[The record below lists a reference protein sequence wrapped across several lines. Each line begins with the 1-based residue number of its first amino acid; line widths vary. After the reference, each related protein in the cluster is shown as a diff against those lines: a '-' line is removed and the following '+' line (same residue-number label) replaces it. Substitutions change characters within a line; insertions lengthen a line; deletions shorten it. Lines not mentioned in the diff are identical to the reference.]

1 MKRIFKILIWAAIL
15 AALIVSFFYLPIE
28 IWFNQSKETLWN
40 QYIFPFIVNI
50 IVYIIRT
57 ILLGI
62 SKAILKGKTIHFLVS
77 IVINSIWIGFLI
89 WLVTMFSP
97 VYAAAIVSFLIVAV
111 SLTFRN
117 RINNVV
123 SGAMIILTEGFEPG
137 DLIETNDTQGIV
149 EDVSLNYTKVRQFNG
164 IIALIPNQ
172 IVFNAKVKKFTYRTL
187 TSKDEESSEEERS
200 FFERYGDKIF
210 KLISKGEKVT
220 RYIKIIEVRPNIAPK
235 NLEGLLTPVFDKY
248 EPLLGF
254 RPYFYVNQT
263 TFDRCSITLQLVGE
277 NPQQIFLYVNSFLR
291 DVLFTLYPEEVFE
304 GWEGKLPKGL
314 LISDRKLSGGVD
326 KF

>member
-28 IWFNQSKETLWN
+28 IWFNQSKEALWN

-50 IVYIIRT
+50 VVYIIRT

-62 SKAILKGKTIHFLVS
+62 SKAILKGKTIHFVVS
-77 IVINSIWIGFLI
+77 IVINLIWIGFLI
-89 WLVTMFSP
+89 WLLTMFNP
-97 VYAAAIVSFLIVAV
+97 VYAAAIASFLIVAI
-111 SLTFRN
+111 SLTFRS
-117 RINNVV
+117 RINNIV

-137 DLIETNDTQGIV
+137 DLIETSDTQGIV
-149 EDVSLNYTKVRQFNG
+149 EDVSLNYTRIRQFNG
-164 IIALIPNQ
+164 IVSLIPNQ
-172 IVFNAKVKKFTYRTL
+172 IVFNAKVKKFTYRTI
-187 TSKDEESSEEERS
+187 SSQDEESSEEERS

-235 NLEGLLTPVFDKY
+235 NLEGLLNAVFDKY

-254 RPYFYVNQT
+254 RPFFYVNQM

-277 NPQQIFLYVNSFLR
+277 NPQQILLYVNSFLR
-291 DVLFTLYPEEVFE
+291 DVLYKLYTEEVFK
-304 GWEGKLPKGL
+304 GWEGELPK
-314 LISDRKLSGGVD
+314 DLSINDKKFPGGAE
-326 KF
+326 

>member
-28 IWFNQSKETLWN
+28 IWFNQSKESLWN

-50 IVYIIRT
+50 VVYIIRT

-62 SKAILKGKTIHFLVS
+62 SKATFKGKTIQFIVS
-77 IVINSIWIGFLI
+77 IVINLIWIGFLI
-89 WLVTMFSP
+89 WLLTMFSP
-97 VYAAAIVSFLIVAV
+97 VYAAAIASFLIVAI
-111 SLTFRN
+111 SLTFRS
-117 RINNVV
+117 RINNIV
-123 SGAMIILTEGFEPG
+123 SGAMIILAEGFEPG
-137 DLIETNDTQGIV
+137 DLIETSDTQGIV
-149 EDVSLNYTKVRQFNG
+149 EDVSLNYTRIRQFNG
-164 IIALIPNQ
+164 IVSLIPNQ
-172 IVFNAKVKKFTYRTL
+172 IVFNAKVKKFTYRTI
-187 TSKDEESSEEERS
+187 SSQDEESSEEERS

-235 NLEGLLTPVFDKY
+235 NLEGLLNAVFDKY

-254 RPYFYVNQT
+254 RPFFYVNQM

-277 NPQQIFLYVNSFLR
+277 NPQQILLYVNSFLR
-291 DVLFTLYPEEVFE
+291 DVLYKLYTEEVFK
-304 GWEGKLPKGL
+304 GWEGELPK
-314 LISDRKLSGGVD
+314 DLSINDKKFPGGAE
-326 KF
+326 